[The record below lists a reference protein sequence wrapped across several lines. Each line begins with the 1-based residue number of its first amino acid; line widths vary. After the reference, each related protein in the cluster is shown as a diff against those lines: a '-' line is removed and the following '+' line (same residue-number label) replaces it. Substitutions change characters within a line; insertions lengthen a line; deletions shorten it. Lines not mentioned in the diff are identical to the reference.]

1 MATIGQVLKAAREQ
15 KGVTA
20 SQAAA
25 ATRMKVQVVEAL
37 ERDDYSR
44 IAAPMYVRGF
54 LKLYGEYLGL
64 EPAPL
69 IQEYMELHSPKERPS
84 LIPQEAPLPN
94 SGAAERKKIEIDW
107 SRLKVFFDKVKKPV
121 AIGLGVIVLVV
132 VAVNGITRCSRWIT
146 EPRQVAAPAAEKKKA
161 PLPVLREPP
170 DPYIEI
176 PTPGRQNP

>member
-25 ATRMKVQVVEAL
+25 ATHMKVQVVEAL

-64 EPAPL
+64 DPAPL
-69 IQEYMELHSPKERPS
+69 IREYMELHSPKDRPPLVS
-84 LIPQEAPLPN
+84 QEAPP
-94 SGAAERKKIEIDW
+94 SDSATERKKIEIDG
-107 SRLKVFFDKVKKPV
+107 SRLKAFFDKVKKPV
-121 AIGLGVIVLVV
+121 AVGLGVIVLVV
-132 VAVNGITRCSRWIT
+132 AAVNGITRCSRRIT
-146 EPRQVAAPAAEKKKA
+146 EPRQAAAPAASEKKT

-176 PTPGRQNP
+176 PTPGRPNP